1 MEKEI
6 LLLTRQEE
14 ENHDG
19 IDLRSLLER
28 EKKKMREKVR
38 LEGER
43 EAKKVREGSDHDFRE
58 WEKMLGNRRVSK
70 VSSSSSRES
79 DHHHEIGIGKSLSL
93 SISHSVRKK

>member
-28 EKKKMREKVR
+28 EREKR
-38 LEGER
+38 
-43 EAKKVREGSDHDFRE
+43 
-58 WEKMLGNRRVSK
+58 
-70 VSSSSSRES
+70 
-79 DHHHEIGIGKSLSL
+79 
-93 SISHSVRKK
+93 